1 MNKLVTQRLSV
12 VVIVAVLG
20 ISACAPELALEK
32 IEPVVLEPLEDG
44 RNLVTL
50 TEKAA
55 KRLDIQTDNVREE
68 QIVQYYT
75 AIGEVVSNAS
85 AAGNPNAVAV
95 RVSLGADE
103 LSKVNR
109 SAPAIVIPLDADDD
123 ADEGEENGLVGELD
137 EVWGSDDTEDNGD
150 TALHYVIQGEQG
162 GMVPGQR
169 LLVKLALMS
178 DEAQRLVIPVA
189 ALIYDVNGQTWVYI
203 SPEPLQFLR
212 FPIIVDYIKDG
223 MVVLLEGPPSG
234 TEVATVGVAELY
246 GADTGVGK

>member
-1 MNKLVTQRLSV
+1 MNGKNQWIVLVWIMIAALCLT
-12 VVIVAVLG
+12 
-20 ISACAPELALEK
+20 ACGQQQAPEK
-32 IEPVVLEPLEDG
+32 VEPVVLEPLEDG
-44 RNLVTL
+44 RNLVVL

-55 KRLDIQTDNVREE
+55 KRLDIQTGNVREE
-68 QIVQYYT
+68 QIVQYFT
-75 AIGEVVSNAS
+75 AVGEVVSNAS
-85 AAGNPNAVAV
+85 AAGNPNAVV
-95 RVSLGADE
+95 VSVSLGADE

-109 SAPAIVIPLDADDD
+109 SAPAIVIPLDADDEP
-123 ADEGEENGLVGELD
+123 DEGDENGLIGELD
-137 EVWGSDDTEDNGD
+137 EVWGLDDTEDNGY
-150 TALHYVIQGEQG
+150 TALHYVIQDEKG
-162 GMVPGQR
+162 GMAPGQR
-169 LLVKLALMS
+169 LLVKLAVMS
-178 DEAQRLVIPVA
+178 DEAQRLVIPIA